1 MHYAESIATSRTGRV
16 SVLRRA
22 YGVGDLPD
30 LIATVAELDPER
42 SALRYEGDTVS
53 YGVLAGELA
62 MLAEAMGGAL
72 EPEALVQVVV
82 SGQLPALMDG
92 AEGELTTVLEALVDD
107 AVTVAAEVLEPN
119 LAPVETL
126 TTEFRRQ
133 VDETPDAVA
142 IECGDIRLTYAEFAA
157 RITVLARHL
166 RVLGVGPD
174 VLVGVAAR
182 RSVELLVG
190 MYAVLEAGGAYL
202 PIDPDHPAERIAY
215 VLEVSTPALLL
226 TTTADQPAAELT
238 VPVLRVDEFE
248 RTTGEFTADPSQVG
262 SPVEDPQPVADNL
275 ACVLFTSG
283 STGRP
288 KGVAIT
294 HRAIQTLFRSEQR
307 LHPLSPADAMLFKTP
322 ITFDASVWEIFWTL
336 QTGGRL
342 VVTTPDGH
350 RDPAYLLRV
359 MRESQIT
366 VAFFVPSVLAV
377 LVAEAAQDPEGVTD
391 SLRFVSVGGE
401 ALQPAVAAGFRSVT
415 GATLYNMYGP
425 TEAIV
430 LVTTHEVTAADVGS
444 VPLGIPGDDVDLLVL
459 DEDLRPVPMGVVGEL
474 YLVGMQLARGYYG
487 RPGLSAE
494 RFVANADGPSGDRM
508 YRTGD
513 LVRWVP
519 GVDGAPA
526 ELEYLGRS
534 DFQVKLRG
542 QRIELGEIEAA
553 LLRDDT
559 VAQAAVLMHT
569 RAGGEQALVAYAV
582 PERGAEIDPAAVLSG
597 VRAHVPAYMV
607 PSVLMPMVEMPLTVH
622 GKLDRRALP
631 APVFADLSGAYRAP
645 ATPAEEAVAAIFAEL
660 LGVERVGADDDFFG
674 LGGNSLVA
682 TRAIARM
689 RDSLG
694 AAVDVRDFFDR
705 PTVSALALLAENS
718 PAAAGSA
725 PALVAG
731 PRPDALPLSPAQQRM
746 WFLNQLAQSE
756 SGAAA
761 DGYDASAVDNVV
773 AALRLRGALEIAAL
787 SAAVTDLVDRHEI
800 LRTHY
805 PQTPAGPVQVIGEAV
820 EFDLTPVE
828 IEEQALL
835 ATVYAEAGRG
845 FDVAAGVPL
854 RLRLL
859 SLGADDHALVLVV
872 HHIAADGFSLNPL
885 LRDLVVAYASRQ
897 AGVAPGWPP
906 LAVQYADYALWQRE
920 LLGDEQDPESR
931 AAREIAFWT
940 TELDDLPAQLDL
952 PADRPR
958 PAESSYRGAT
968 FEEIIPAELRAA
980 VDAVA
985 ARCQA
990 TPFMV
995 LHAAL
1000 AALLARLSGTTDI
1013 AIGTPVAGRG
1023 EAALDDLIGMF
1034 VNTLVLRTDVRA
1046 GQSFADLVGH
1056 ARDRDLRAFAH
1067 RDVPFERLVEV
1078 LNPVR
1083 ARNRHPLFQVA
1094 LFMQNLGA
1102 TIPSLPGMAATPVD
1116 FDQAFAKFDLNLT
1129 VLEQDSSYRVEF
1141 TYATDLFDEHTVREF
1156 AAKFLRLLTA
1166 ATADADRPVGDI
1178 ELLDL
1183 GERDYVIDSW
1193 NATGAKVADTLL
1205 HAGFDAQVQ
1214 RTPTAT
1220 AVIAG
1225 DRSLTYAELSEQANR
1240 LARLLI
1246 ERGAGAESLVVL
1258 AMSRS
1263 VELVIAMYAVLRAG
1277 AAYVPIDPAHP
1288 AERIANVLGTAHPLL
1303 VLTTAADAFDT
1314 DAAPLLRLDEVDL
1327 SRYSEARIGDRE
1339 RGGVVHP
1346 EHPAYVL
1353 FTSGSTG
1360 TPKGVA
1366 VSHRSIAN
1374 QMAWMQAEYRIARSD
1389 VYLQK
1394 TPSTFDVSLWGYFLP
1409 LRVGATLVLA
1419 SPDGHRDARYLA
1431 ETVAAHGVT
1440 LTDFVP
1446 SMLSVFAAH
1455 AEPGELD
1462 SLRDVFVAGE
1472 AFPVETVVAF
1482 RAVSDATLHNLY
1494 GPTEAAITV
1503 TYREADEFTP
1513 AVPMG
1518 EPEWNTQVYV
1528 LDSRL
1533 RPAPIG
1539 VPGELYLAGVQ
1550 LARGYYDRA
1559 DLTSDRFVANPY
1571 GFPGARMYRTGD
1583 LVKWTQDG
1591 ELAYLGRIDFQIKFR
1606 GQRIELAD
1614 IESALLTLPE
1624 VGRAAVRLITADT
1637 GDYLA
1642 GYVIRTA
1649 GSELDTTTVRDRLTA
1664 LLPPY
1669 MVPTTVVELTE
1680 FPLGTSGKLDR
1691 GALPV
1696 PVLAAKRFRAPV
1708 DATQRLV
1715 SRVFGEVLG
1724 IQHVGLDDDFFLLGG
1739 SSLLATQITAR
1750 TGAELGVR
1758 IPVRMLFEGATVA
1771 GFAAAV
1777 GRLADAAPRP
1787 ALVAGPRPE
1796 RVPLSPAQQ
1805 RLWFLNRLENEQDG
1819 PSLYNLPLVL
1829 RLSGRLDVTAL
1840 EEAALDVLA
1849 RHEALRTM
1857 YPDDGSGPYQQLLE
1871 AAEVGLSLTP
1881 VPVLQD
1887 EVTAAVAAVVQAS
1900 FDVTRELPS
1909 RIALLVVDRGPDAP
1923 VNADEYVLVLV
1934 VHHIAG
1940 DALSLRPLVT
1950 DLMTAFHARTAGAAP
1965 TWEPLPVQYADY
1977 ALWQREILGSA
1988 ETPGDLAHQQLGFWR
2003 DTLAGTP
2010 AQLPLPVD
2018 RPRPAEPRNTGA
2030 AIDFTVPAEVSAGLR
2045 ALAREHGASLF
2056 MVVHA
2061 AFAAALARLTGTG
2074 DIAIGSPV
2082 GGRGERELDGL
2093 IGMFVNTVVLRT
2105 AVDGGASFLEL
2116 LAGVRET
2123 DLAAFANA
2131 DLPFEQIVDELVTD
2145 RTETGHPLFQVM
2157 LSFGENHGDTG
2168 ELALPEARGGGAL
2181 TIQPVPLTDPGA
2193 RFDLQLVVDDGA
2205 DGTLGGALR
2214 YADELF
2220 DAATAASFVARW
2232 QRVLHA
2238 VALDATAPIGDIDLF
2253 EAAERERVLRVWNDT
2268 AVAVDPARTLLTR
2281 FEEQVAAGT
2290 DTAAVCFEDESLTY
2304 GEFAARVHRLARH
2317 LVAQGVGPDV
2327 PVALAMRRGPD
2338 LVIGMYAVVA
2348 AGGAYVPL
2356 DLDHPVDRIR
2366 YIIETAAPAVIL
2378 TSGTDSPFGTAG
2390 VDGFGVPQLRI
2401 DELVK
2406 SGALE
2411 EYSDTP
2417 LTDADRRVALHSSHT
2432 AYIIFTSGSTGRPK
2446 GVAVGHAAIVNRLEW
2461 MQAEYRLTTADV
2473 VLQKTPATFDVSVW
2487 EFFWPLQIGARLVV
2501 ARPDGHRDPAYLAG
2515 LIAREGVTV
2524 AHFVPSALELYV
2536 TELTEHAGE
2545 RDSAPRTIFA
2555 SGEALAAATAQR
2567 LRALTGAELHNLYGP
2582 TEAAVDVTYHRV
2594 TDADTRTVPIG
2605 RPVFNTRVYVLDS
2618 RLAPVPAGVPG
2629 ELYLAGAQLA
2639 TGYTARPGLT
2649 ADRFVA
2655 SPFAAGERLYRT
2667 GDLVKWNAEG
2677 ELEYLGRTDFQVKLR
2692 GLRIELGEIEAALA
2706 AEDTVA
2712 QAAVLLATVSTG
2724 DILTAYL
2731 VPATG
2736 QVIDTEALS
2745 ARLAAKLPGY
2755 MVPGAFVVLAAMP
2768 LTPNGKLDRAALPAP
2783 VLAPVDEFIAPAG
2796 DSEILVAAVM
2806 GDLLGLDQVGAEDNF
2821 FIRGGNS
2828 LIATQLVARL
2838 SQATGLAIPLRTIF
2852 DASTVRDLAVRLAE
2866 LAAEEKVALPPV
2878 TRQERGDFVPL
2889 SISQQRMWFLNRF
2902 DTEAGG
2908 YNMPFALR
2916 LTGALNVEA
2925 LRTAVDDVID
2935 RHETLRTL
2943 YPEQDGVARQL
2954 VLPAGTRLVDLEPK
2968 PVASA
2973 ELPMLAVGLAHTV
2986 FDVTVEVPLRA
2997 QLLQVTDEPD
3007 TYVLLIVVHHIASDG
3022 WSLAPLARDLAQAYV
3037 SRCANVAPTWRPL
3050 PVQYADYAIWQ
3061 RNALGTPDD
3070 ASSVLA
3076 RQLRYWQRRLTG
3088 APDLLALP
3096 TDRPRPAVA
3105 SGRADARTAVLD
3117 AELHAAVVEF
3127 ANEHRATP
3135 FMVLHA
3141 ALAVLLAR
3149 VSGTDDILV
3158 GTPIAGRGD
3167 QALDDLV
3174 GMFVNTLVLRTPVA
3188 ARARLSD
3195 VMAQVRDSDLAAF
3208 DHSAVP
3214 FETLVDALNPVR
3226 SQSYSPLYQVGFTMQ
3241 NLAQPDFHLRELS
3254 ITGLDAG
3261 VLPIQFDQDW
3271 TLSDH
3276 YEDGVPTGIDV
3287 HLHYATDLF
3296 DADTATD
3303 FLRWYERVLRTLITD
3318 PRTVVGELE
3327 LMSVAER
3334 GRLFSDR
3341 NATVRALPSETLA
3354 DLLDHRA
3361 AASGDAVAI
3370 ELDGATL
3377 TWSELAD
3384 RSNRLSRFL
3393 IREGVG
3399 PDDIIALTAVRSL
3412 DMMIALYAVISAG
3425 AAYVPIDPDHPADR
3439 ITHVLE
3445 TSHARLVLAV
3455 GGATLP
3461 ASIAALTETAAP
3473 DSISASDGAM
3483 AAVAGPVAD
3492 GVTDAKTA
3500 EIAAAVA
3507 AEIVDAVAV
3516 EVVDAVAAS
3525 EPVATP
3531 SAPGVRTLV
3540 VADLDLAGFS
3550 PAPIT
3555 DAERVRPLRPDN
3567 LAYVLFTSGSTGKPK
3582 GVGTSHRA
3590 IMNQLRWLEHR
3601 YEVTAADRIMQ
3612 RAPLAFDV
3620 SVWECFLPA
3629 LTGAPLAL
3637 LRPGGHQDLNYLA
3650 DRMREHGVTIAEHV
3664 PSVLAALLAE
3674 GHGDALRSF
3683 RHLHTGGEALPAE
3696 LLGALREQVGGA
3708 VHNAYG
3714 PTEAAISAVYHEFT
3728 DADPDYEVAI
3738 GLPNWNTRAYVLD
3751 ARLRP
3756 VPTGVIGELYL
3767 AGDQLARGYQSRGG
3781 LTAERFV
3788 ADPFGVAG
3796 KRMYRTGDLVRWN
3809 RAGDLVYLGR
3819 NDFQV
3824 KLRGQRIE
3832 LGEIEAALLAAEGVA
3847 NAVVLLDRDSSGTD
3861 CLVGYVSGA
3870 GLSADTVLEH
3880 ASALLPAYMVPA
3892 HLVVLKDMPRTSVGK
3907 LDRAALPKV
3916 EFTAA
3921 ATTFRAPREGAEAV
3935 LAGLVGEL
3943 LGATAPIG
3951 ADDDFFG
3958 LGGNS
3963 LLAMRLVARINATFG
3978 CDLGVR
3984 TIFEFPTVATL
3995 APVVTGADQ
4004 RTLPPLL
4011 AVPRPERIPLS
4022 PAQTRMWLLNRL
4034 DPASPA
4040 YNIPFAVRLIGNIDF
4055 EALRA
4060 AMADVMTRHEVLRTR
4075 YPMDADGEGRQEIL
4089 PAGTVIDLPLEEITG
4104 SVVERFY
4111 EFASAGFDVTTEVP
4125 LRAMLLRESE
4135 TSHVLVA
4142 VLHHIA
4148 GDGAS
4153 TDPLLRDVVLA
4164 YLSRTVGVEPAW
4176 EPLAVQYAD
4185 YALWRHEVL
4194 DTVGETE
4201 LDYWRETLAGLPDEL
4216 TLPADRPRPPV
4227 ASFRGAV
4234 VRGRIGGGI
4243 GQRVRELAKQ
4253 HHATPFMVL
4262 HAALSTLL
4270 ARLSGSEDIA
4280 IGTPVLGRDEPALDG
4295 LVGMF
4300 VNTLALRTRPA
4311 ADRTFAE
4318 LLAESRTTDLAAFAH
4333 AAVPFERVVSALG
4346 VVAEQARHPL
4356 FTVSLNYLDLDD
4368 GTHAVP
4374 GLVLEP
4380 VDFDDSVAKFDLTFS
4395 VGQDLDSDG
4404 NLVVELV
4411 YATDLYDEST
4421 ARDLLRRFGRVLGA
4435 VTADATRTIG
4445 SVEVLSPG
4453 ERAGILARRGPVALE
4468 PMSLAEILRAAVDLN
4483 PAAPALIYR
4492 GEQVSYAELDA
4503 MSSRLAR
4510 LLIEHGVGAEDFVA
4524 LSVPRSVYSVV
4535 ALFAVAK
4542 TGAAFLPV
4550 DPTYPADRIGFMLS
4564 DSGAPVGI
4572 TIAEYADRLPADTC
4586 TWLVIDDPATQLRL
4600 ADAAG
4605 ERIAPA
4611 ELVRPVHVDN
4621 AAWMVYTSG
4630 STGRPKGVVVG
4641 NAGIIGIAGVHH
4653 RHSPTTS
4660 SSRVL
4665 HRTSPS
4671 FDANILEILM
4681 AFPVGAALVV
4691 SPVEIIGGAELK
4703 ELIESE
4709 GVTHGVFTPAVI
4721 NTLDPETLRGMP
4733 YLTVGGEGFGQDLV
4747 DRWGATRELYN
4758 GYGPTEITI
4767 ISHMSYPLPPN
4778 GRVVLGDLVDGQ
4790 SAVVLDTRLR
4800 PVPDGAAGELYL
4812 RGPGLAR
4819 GYHGRAALSADRFVA
4834 DPYGAPG
4841 GRLYRTGDLVRWV
4854 RSPIAG
4860 STEPTL
4866 EYLGRSDDQ
4875 VKVRGLRIELGE
4887 IDAALIAHESV
4898 EFAVTVGHTGR
4909 SGDVSLVS
4917 YVVPAAGRVVDT
4929 EQLLEFAGR
4938 SLIAYMVP
4946 AVIMVIDAI
4955 PLTPMA
4961 KLDRKA
4967 LPEPVFRTAEF
4978 RAPETVVEQV
4988 VADTIA
4994 QLLGAD
5000 RVGLDDNF
5008 FLLGGNSLSAVKL
5021 SARLSARLGV
5031 DVAMRT
5037 VFEFPTVAAL
5047 AATVDADAVRL
5058 SEGPALAPRTG
5069 EGPVPLSLPQQRMWF
5084 LNRFDGDSSAYNMP
5098 LPIRLTGAL
5107 DIPALEAAMADVAA
5121 RHEVL
5126 RTVYPL
5132 TESGPVQV
5140 ILPMSEV
5147 ELPSLQ
5153 PIPVAADELFGVIT
5167 DFVSAGFDVTTGV
5180 PLRGQLYSIAG
5191 TADEYVLVVV
5201 VHHIAADGAS
5211 MAPLA
5216 RDVMAA
5222 YAARHAGLAPQWQPL
5237 PVQYADY
5244 ALWQRAR
5251 LGAEDDP
5258 NSLLARQLDFW
5269 RGALAG
5275 LPDQLDLPSDRP
5287 RPAVL
5292 STEGGSVEFDLDAD
5306 LHKRLV
5312 DLGHSQGATL
5322 FMVLHAA
5329 WALLLARLSGTADIA
5344 VGTPIAG
5351 RGEHELDDLVGM
5363 FVNTLVL
5370 RAAVDPAA
5378 DFRTLLAEVRESD
5391 LAAFSH
5397 ADVPFERL
5405 VESLDVVRSTARHAL
5420 FQIGFSFNNVET
5432 PELEL
5437 DGLRVGAADFET
5449 TISQFDLHLVI
5460 ADRYAADGA
5469 PAGLTASLTY
5479 STALFDKDTATGF
5492 AERLRRVL
5500 NAVVLA
5506 PESQVGDLE
5515 ILAAPERTRILRAW
5529 NDTAHEVE
5537 TTATLATLLDRTAA
5551 LHPDRIALVAD
5562 APATVGTR
5570 AASSAAQTGTPATS
5584 GVAQTGTSEAAGA
5597 VQSGTSAASSAS
5609 QSGTPV
5615 ASKPA
5620 HRGLPAGRVELTYGE
5635 LVARVNRLARHLISL
5650 GVGPEDRVALAL
5662 RRSVDLVVAMYAV
5675 SVAGGVYV
5683 PVDPDQ
5689 PADRIEYIL
5698 ATSDPVTVLT
5708 SGADLEVDTAQLP
5721 IDRLDLS
5728 GYSDAPITAAERRG
5742 TLRPDHT
5749 AYVIFTSGSTGKPK
5763 GVAVPHA
5770 AIVNQLLWK
5779 TAEFG
5784 LGAEDAVL
5792 LKTAATF
5799 DLSVWEFWSAAVS
5812 GGRLVIAAPDGHRD
5826 PAYLIDLMAREGVT
5840 TLHAVPSM
5848 LHALLT
5854 TATSGAARTA
5864 LPLRRVLAIGEAL
5877 PAAVAQRF
5885 RRTYPEI
5892 ELCNLYGPT
5901 EAAVSITNH
5910 RVTDADRLSV
5920 PVGAPEWNS
5929 QVYVLD
5935 SRLRPVPAGVEGE
5948 LYLSGAQLARGY
5960 FARPD
5965 LTADRFVASPFTPGE
5980 RMYRTGD
5987 LVAWTSGG
5995 ELEYLGRT
6003 DFQVKV
6009 RGFRIELG
6017 EIETALLASPE
6028 IAQAAVLVHEG
6039 PNKESGMLV
6048 AYLVPASDTALD
6060 TERVAAALRAA
6071 LPSYMVPSALM
6082 VLDDLP
6088 LNANGKLD
6096 RKALPEP
6103 VFAAREYRAPVSDL
6117 EIAACAAF
6125 AGVLGVERVGL
6136 DDSFF
6141 ELGGNSL
6148 LAVQLAAELGG
6159 KLGMQIPVLLLFTDP
6174 TPGGLAA
6181 RLRNAEFDVERAF
6194 DVLLPLRTGGTG
6206 APLFCI
6212 HPVGGVAWSFA
6223 GLTAHLDESRPIYGL
6238 QSPTLGSAVPLP
6250 DSIED
6255 WADRYVAEI
6264 RRVQPEGP
6272 YHLLGW
6278 SLGGV
6283 IAHAVAVRLQDQGQR
6298 VASLAMLDSS
6308 LDSDGPLIDE
6318 ASSVQILVSE
6328 MLGGLLGDASELDGL
6343 DPQTLAAKLAEL
6355 PEPFASVGA
6364 ERLARIVDSGV
6375 ASLSLIDRYRPRP
6388 FHGDLLYFTAALDD
6402 PTGTLGVS
6410 GWANAIDGALHNHAV
6425 FATHWQMAT
6434 PESLAQ
6440 IARVLDAPVSGAAT
6454 ATPKDH
6460 A

>member
-42 SALRYEGDTVS
+42 PALRYEGDTVS

-142 IECGDIRLTYAEFAA
+142 IESGDVRLTYAEFAA

-226 TTTADQPAAELT
+226 TTTADQPELELT

-262 SPVEDPQPVADNL
+262 SPVEDPQPGADNL

-359 MRESQIT
+359 MRESQVT

-377 LVAEAAQDPEGVTD
+377 LVAEAAQDPEGITD

-430 LVTTHEVTAADVGS
+430 LVTTHEVTAADVTS
-444 VPLGIPGDDVDLLVL
+444 VPLGLPGDDVDLLVL

-519 GVDGAPA
+519 GVDGAAA

-542 QRIELGEIEAA
+542 QRIELGEIESA

-559 VAQAAVLMHT
+559 VAQAAVLLHT
-569 RAGGEQALVAYAV
+569 REGGEQALVAYAV
-582 PERGAEIDPAAVLSG
+582 PERGAEIDSAAVLSG
-597 VRAHVPAYMV
+597 IRAHVPAYMV
-607 PSVLMPMVEMPLTVH
+607 PSVLMPMAEMPLTVH

-631 APVFADLSGAYRAP
+631 EPVFADLSGAYRAP

-660 LGVERVGADDDFFG
+660 LDVERVGADDDFFS
-674 LGGNSLVA
+674 LGGNSLIA

-705 PTVSALALLAENS
+705 PTVAALALLAENA
-718 PAAAGSA
+718 PATTGSA

-746 WFLNQLAQSE
+746 WFLNQLAQPEATAAVGNSDAADAD
-756 SGAAA
+756 SGSAGADAGTAAGDSAAA
-761 DGYDASAVDNVV
+761 ASNSAAGYDPSAVDNVV
-773 AALRLRGALEIAAL
+773 AALRLRGVLDTAAL
-787 SAAVTDLVDRHEI
+787 AAAVTDLVARHEI

-828 IEEQALL
+828 IDEQALL
-835 ATVYAEAGRG
+835 AAVYAEAGRG

-859 SLGADDHALVLVV
+859 RLGADDHVLVLVV

-897 AGVAPGWPP
+897 ARVAPGWPP

-940 TELDDLPAQLDL
+940 DELDDLPAQLDL

-1046 GQSFADLVGH
+1046 GRSFADLVGH

-1102 TIPSLPGMAATPVD
+1102 TIPSLPGMDAAPVD
-1116 FDQAFAKFDLNLT
+1116 FDLAFAKFDLNLT
-1129 VLEQDSSYRVEF
+1129 VLEQESSYRVEF

-1246 ERGAGAESLVVL
+1246 ERGAGPESLVVL

-1277 AAYVPIDPAHP
+1277 AAYVPIDPGHP

-1339 RGGVVHP
+1339 RGAVVYP

-1374 QMAWMQAEYRIARSD
+1374 QMAWMQAEYRISRSD

-1494 GPTEAAITV
+1494 GPTEAAVTV
-1503 TYREADEFTP
+1503 TYREADEFSP

-1624 VGRAAVRLITADT
+1624 VGQAAVRLIAADT

-1642 GYVIRTA
+1642 GYVIRSA
-1649 GSELDTTTVRDRLTA
+1649 GSELDTTAVRDRLTA

-1715 SRVFGEVLG
+1715 ARVFGEVLG
-1724 IQHVGLDDDFFLLGG
+1724 SRHVGLDDDFFLLGG

-1758 IPVRMLFEGATVA
+1758 IPVRLLFESATVA

-1777 GRLADAAPRP
+1777 GRLADTAPRP

-1805 RLWFLNRLENEQDG
+1805 RLWFLNRLENEQEG

-1829 RLSGRLDVTAL
+1829 RLSGKLDVTAL

-1849 RHEALRTM
+1849 RHESLRTM
-1857 YPDDGSGPYQQLLE
+1857 YPDDGSGPYQQLLD
-1871 AAEVGLSLTP
+1871 AADVGLSLTP

-1965 TWEPLPVQYADY
+1965 DWEPLPVQYADY

-2030 AIDFTVPAEVSAGLR
+2030 AIDFTVPAEVATGLR

-2105 AVDGGASFLEL
+2105 AVEGGASFLEL
-2116 LAGVRET
+2116 LSGVRET

-2168 ELALPEARGGGAL
+2168 ELVLPGL

-2253 EAAERERVLRVWNDT
+2253 EDAERERVLRVWNDT

-2290 DTAAVCFEDESLTY
+2290 DAVAVRFEDESLTY

-2356 DLDHPVDRIR
+2356 DLDHPIERLR
-2366 YIIETAAPAVIL
+2366 YIIETAAPAVVL
-2378 TSGTDSPFGTAG
+2378 TSAAG
-2390 VDGFGVPQLRI
+2390 MEDLGVPELRI
-2401 DELVK
+2401 DELVA
-2406 SGALE
+2406 SGALDG
-2411 EYSDTP
+2411 YSSAP
-2417 LTDADRRVALHSSHT
+2417 LTDADRRSALHSAAT

-2461 MQAEYRLTTADV
+2461 MQAEYGLTAADV

-2487 EFFWPLQIGARLVV
+2487 EFFWPLQIGARLVL

-2515 LIAREGVTV
+2515 LVAHEGITV
-2524 AHFVPSALELYV
+2524 AHFVPSALEVYV
-2536 TELTEHAGE
+2536 AELADHAQA
-2545 RDSAPRTIFA
+2545 RKSALRTVFA
-2555 SGEALAAATAQR
+2555 SGEALSAPSAQR

-2594 TDADTRTVPIG
+2594 TDADTVTVPIG

-2618 RLAPVPAGVPG
+2618 RLTPVPAGVPG

-2655 SPFAAGERLYRT
+2655 SPFTAGERMYRT
-2667 GDLVKWNAEG
+2667 GDLVKWNVVG

-2706 AEDTVA
+2706 AENTVA

-2745 ARLAAKLPGY
+2745 ARLAEKLPGY

-2806 GDLLGLDQVGAEDNF
+2806 GDLLGLDQVGADDNF

-2878 TRQERGDFVPL
+2878 TRQERGDVVPL

-2997 QLLQVTDEPD
+2997 QLLQVIDEPD

-3061 RNALGTPDD
+3061 RNALGTPED
-3070 ASSVLA
+3070 ATSVLA

-3096 TDRPRPAVA
+3096 ADRPRPAVA

-3334 GRLFSDR
+3334 GRLLSDR
-3341 NATVRALPSETLA
+3341 NATVRALPDETLA

-3361 AASGDAVAI
+3361 ATSGDAVAV
-3370 ELDGATL
+3370 ELDGVTL
-3377 TWSELAD
+3377 TWTELAE
-3384 RSNRLSRFL
+3384 RSNRLARLL

-3399 PDDIIALTAVRSL
+3399 PDDIVGITAVRSL
-3412 DMMIALYAVISAG
+3412 DMMVALYAVIHAG

-3439 ITHVLE
+3439 IAHILG
-3445 TSHARLVLAV
+3445 TSHARLVLVV
-3455 GGATLP
+3455 GGAQLP
-3461 ASIAALTETAAP
+3461 DLSGVLTDGPLTAPAPLIAEYW
-3473 DSISASDGAM
+3473 SSG
-3483 AAVAGPVAD
+3483 
-3492 GVTDAKTA
+3492 
-3500 EIAAAVA
+3500 
-3507 AEIVDAVAV
+3507 
-3516 EVVDAVAAS
+3516 
-3525 EPVATP
+3525 
-3531 SAPGVRTLV
+3531 TLV
-3540 VADLDLAGFS
+3540 VRGRLDSGLSGAEERSGGAEGGKNRDFHGTHH
-3550 PAPIT
+3550 PGPAANTPGAKRRAEDTAAPIT
-3555 DAERVRPLRPDN
+3555 DAERVRPLRPEN

-3582 GVGTSHRA
+3582 GVGTDHRA

-3847 NAVVLLDRDSSGTD
+3847 NAVVLLDRDSAGTD

-3870 GLSADTVLEH
+3870 GLSADAVLEH
-3880 ASALLPAYMVPA
+3880 ARALLPAYMVPA

-3943 LGATAPIG
+3943 LGAAAPIG

-4011 AVPRPERIPLS
+4011 PGPRPERIPLS

-4089 PAGTVIDLPLEEITG
+4089 PAGTVIDLPLETITG

-4164 YLSRTVGVEPAW
+4164 YLSRAAGVEPAW

-4194 DTVGETE
+4194 DTVGEAE

-4243 GQRVRELAKQ
+4243 GERVRELAKQ

-4270 ARLSGSEDIA
+4270 ARLSGSDDIA

-4395 VGQDLDSDG
+4395 VGQDLDADG

-4421 ARDLLRRFGRVLGA
+4421 AQDLLRRFGRVLGA

-4492 GEQVSYAELDA
+4492 GEQMSYAELDA

-4572 TIAEYADRLPADTC
+4572 TVAEYADRLPADAC
-4586 TWLVIDDPATQLRL
+4586 TWLVIDDPATRLRL
-4600 ADAAG
+4600 ADASG

-4611 ELVRPVHVDN
+4611 ELVRPVHIDN

-4691 SPVEIIGGAELK
+4691 SPVEIIGGVELK

-4834 DPYGAPG
+4834 DPYGEPG

-4854 RSPIAG
+4854 RSPIPG
-4860 STEPTL
+4860 SAEPTL

-4917 YVVPAAGRVVDT
+4917 YVVPAAGQVVDT

-5037 VFEFPTVAAL
+5037 VFEYPTVAAL

-5058 SEGPALAPRTG
+5058 SDGPALAPRTG
-5069 EGPVPLSLPQQRMWF
+5069 DGPVPLSLPQQRMWF

-5153 PIPVAADELFGVIT
+5153 PIPVSADELFGVIT
-5167 DFVSAGFDVTTGV
+5167 EFVSAGFDVTTGV
-5180 PLRGQLYSIAG
+5180 PLRGQLYSITG
-5191 TADEYVLVVV
+5191 TTDEYVLVVV

-5258 NSLLARQLDFW
+5258 NSLLARQLDSW

-5378 DFRTLLAEVRESD
+5378 DFVTLLAGVRESD

-5420 FQIGFSFNNVET
+5420 FQVGFSFNNVET

-5460 ADRYAADGA
+5460 ADRYAADGV

-5500 NAVVLA
+5500 NAAVLTPDA
-5506 PESQVGDLE
+5506 PVGDLE
-5515 ILAAPERTRILRAW
+5515 ILAAPERTRILRSW
-5529 NDTAHEVE
+5529 NDTAHAVDA
-5537 TTATLATLLDRTAA
+5537 TATLATLLDRTVAA
-5551 LHPDRIALVAD
+5551 DPDRIALIGD
-5562 APATVGTR
+5562 GP
-5570 AASSAAQTGTPATS
+5570 S
-5584 GVAQTGTSEAAGA
+5584 
-5597 VQSGTSAASSAS
+5597 
-5609 QSGTPV
+5609 
-5615 ASKPA
+5615 
-5620 HRGLPAGRVELTYGE
+5620 RVTLTYGE
-5635 LVARVNRLARHLISL
+5635 LAERVNRLARHLISL

-5698 ATSDPVTVLT
+5698 ATADPVTVLT
-5708 SGADLEVDTAQLP
+5708 AGADLEVDTAQLP

-5742 TLRPDHT
+5742 SLRPDHT

-5763 GVAVPHA
+5763 GVAVPHS
-5770 AIVNQLLWK
+5770 AIVNQLFWK

-5812 GGRLVIAAPDGHRD
+5812 GGRLVIATPDGHRD
-5826 PAYLIDLMAREGVT
+5826 PAYLTDLMAREGVT

-5854 TATSGAARTA
+5854 TATAGSALPT

-5892 ELCNLYGPT
+5892 ELYNLYGPT

-5910 RVTDADRLSV
+5910 RVTAADRLSV
-5920 PVGAPEWNS
+5920 PVGSPEWNS

-5935 SRLRPVPAGVEGE
+5935 ARLRPVPAGVEGE

-5960 FARPD
+5960 FERPD
-5965 LTADRFVASPFTPGE
+5965 LTAGRFVASPFAPGE

-5987 LVAWTSGG
+5987 LVAWTPDG

-6017 EIETALLASPE
+6017 EIESALLASPE

-6088 LNANGKLD
+6088 LNANGKLE
-6096 RKALPEP
+6096 RTALPEP
-6103 VFAAREYRAPVSDL
+6103 VFAAREYRAPVTEL

-6159 KLGMQIPVLLLFTDP
+6159 KLGLQIPVLLLFTDP

-6181 RLRNAEFDVERAF
+6181 RLRNAEFDVQRAF

-6255 WADRYVAEI
+6255 WAARYVEEI